1 VVVKGSFS
9 LFSLSYLLNI
19 PEITG
24 FPDLEDLGFFPP
36 VSLTVYLPLLEP
48 NATGSKGQYHRSL
61 LVLEYRVRKGLRCF
75 IFFFLPKEG
84 REGGGTI
91 QRLRCSSVFSSMNC
105 RFMGSLRS
113 TRNVEASLKKTD
125 IAYHQNLAFLLGF
138 GRYAISVFFKNA
150 STLRVSSPLTVGL

>member
-84 REGGGTI
+84 REGGHNPETAM
-91 QRLRCSSVFSSMNC
+91 LVCFLFNELSVH
-105 RFMGSLRS
+105 GVPAL
-113 TRNVEASLKKTD
+113 
-125 IAYHQNLAFLLGF
+125 
-138 GRYAISVFFKNA
+138 
-150 STLRVSSPLTVGL
+150 